1 MLPTVKTRQRWD
13 QLRTKTAERKK
24 EEEKKSWCDK
34 DRRETWGGC
43 Y

>member
-1 MLPTVKTRQRWD
+1 MGPIMHED
-13 QLRTKTAERKK
+13 SGEKK